1 MITLP
6 NEIEE
11 QMIAHARSLFPIEC
25 CGYLAGTIEGD
36 SVQVKSIYEMTNLDQ
51 REDHFTFDPKEQ
63 FQAVKKARQE
73 GLSLI
78 SVVHSHPETPARLSQ
93 EDILLFN
100 DPTPVYII
108 VSLKDETPDL
118 KGFTVNKPDE
128 HTIEIKKVNL
138 TYKKEGE

>member
-1 MITLP
+1 MNNRTLTIPDTIKQAMI
-6 NEIEE
+6 E
-11 QMIAHARSLFPIEC
+11 HAQSLAPIES
-25 CGYLAGTIEGD
+25 CGYLAGKEDVVTD
-36 SVQVKSIYEMTNLDQ
+36 YYPMTNVDNSP
-51 REDHFTFDPKEQ
+51 EHFSFDPKEQ